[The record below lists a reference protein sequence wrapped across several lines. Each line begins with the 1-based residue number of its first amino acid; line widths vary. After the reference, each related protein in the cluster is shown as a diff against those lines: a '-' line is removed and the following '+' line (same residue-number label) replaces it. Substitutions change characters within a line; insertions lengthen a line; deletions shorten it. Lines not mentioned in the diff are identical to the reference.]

1 MLTGMELMSC
11 PNLAVPAE
19 VMQHIVHVES
29 SANPF
34 AIGVV
39 GGQLM
44 RQPQNLAEAMATV
57 KMLDA
62 KGYNYSLGIA
72 QVNRSNFARYGLDSY
87 TKAFDTCANLSA
99 GAHILAD
106 CYARAKGN
114 WGDAFSCY
122 YSGDFKTGYRD
133 GYVQKVYTSIEK
145 DTEDAAQAEP
155 IPLLSQQAKA
165 APVQVRQ
172 AAPVRQTP
180 GYLSTLRSVAVDTAS
195 AAVVRSVA
203 ASASRTVPIHDTS
216 MAPAAPPIAS
226 ATGSL
231 VKKAAAQAA
240 PKAASPAS
248 PVGLFTPQVQGPND
262 PVTAQGPDAS
272 TVAEAAPAAA
282 TGPDQ
287 ANTQKEPHD
296 AAFVF

>member
-1 MLTGMELMSC
+1 MLTAMEMMSC
-11 PNLAVPAE
+11 PNLAMPAE
-19 VMQHIVHVES
+19 VMHHIVHVES

-44 RQPQNLAEAMATV
+44 RQPQNLAEALATV

-72 QVNRSNFARYGLDSY
+72 QVNRANFARYGIDSY

-106 CYARAKGN
+106 CYARAKGD

-122 YSGDFKTGYRD
+122 YAGDFKTGYRD

-145 DTEDAAQAEP
+145 EANEAAQTDA
-155 IPLLSQQAKA
+155 IPLLSQSEKAK
-165 APVQVRQ
+165 PVQTSQPARFKH
-172 AAPVRQTP
+172 APA
-180 GYLSTLRSVAVDTAS
+180 YLTALRSVAVDTAA

-203 ASASRTVPIHDTS
+203 ASSSRTVPIHSEAMNPSPPTVTPGNGS
-216 MAPAAPPIAS
+216 AAEVVRPQAKQPAPESAALP
-226 ATGSL
+226 G
-231 VKKAAAQAA
+231 V
-240 PKAASPAS
+240 
-248 PVGLFTPQVQGPND
+248 FTPQVRDHNDTIQAQD
-262 PVTAQGPDAS
+262 PVAGP
-272 TVAEAAPAAA
+272 VEATAAA
-282 TGPDQ
+282 TVAGSDL
-287 ANTQKEPHD
+287 ANTQKEQRD

>member
-44 RQPQNLAEAMATV
+44 RQPQNLAEALATV

-72 QVNRSNFARYGLDSY
+72 QVNRSNFAKYGLDSY

-106 CYARAKGN
+106 CYSRAKGN

-133 GYVQKVYTSIEK
+133 GYVQKVYTSIDK
-145 DTEDAAQAEP
+145 DAEGTSQAEP
-155 IPLLSQQAKA
+155 IPLLSQQDKA
-165 APVQVRQ
+165 APVPARR

-180 GYLSTLRSVAVDTAS
+180 GYLSALRSVAIDKAS
-195 AAVVRSVA
+195 AAVLRSVT
-203 ASASRTVPIHDTS
+203 ASASRAVPIHNDPT
-216 MAPAAPPIAS
+216 APASSPM
-226 ATGSL
+226 ATATESTAKSSGQTR
-231 VKKAAAQAA
+231 QAA
-240 PKAASPAS
+240 MPPA
-248 PVGLFTPQVQGPND
+248 PDGVFTPQVQGPND
-262 PVTAQGPDAS
+262 PVTTQGPGAS
-272 TVAEAAPAAA
+272 TVAEATPATATAA
-282 TGPDQ
+282 DH
-287 ANTQKEPHD
+287 ANPQKEQRD